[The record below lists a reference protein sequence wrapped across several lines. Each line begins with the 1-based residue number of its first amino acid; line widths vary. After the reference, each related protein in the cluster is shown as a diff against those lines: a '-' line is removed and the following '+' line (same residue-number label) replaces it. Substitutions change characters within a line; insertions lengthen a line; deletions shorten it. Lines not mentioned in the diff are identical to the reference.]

1 MKGKYILKILL
12 ITVRADFGGGPEHI
26 YNLIKNL
33 PEEIKF
39 FIASP
44 KDYPYWGKFSQILT
58 NNLMIEIP
66 HRKFSLNSLI
76 HLIKF
81 IRNENIDII
90 HSHGK
95 GAGIYSRLLSLFTHK
110 KCIHTFHG
118 FHIDVYNNLQKRL
131 YISLE
136 KILSIFTT
144 KIISVSKSEFEQ
156 LKKNN
161 IAKRSKFVL
170 IENGIKIPDET
181 IKEETIF
188 NNKLNVLTITR
199 FNYQKNTELLIP
211 IIIYLKEK
219 KELDNFHFYILGSG
233 KEENQF
239 ISKIEKINL
248 QNLITLVG
256 FTEETQKYFLN
267 TFCYISTSRWEGLS
281 LALLEAMSFGIPII
295 ATDVVGNR
303 DIIIHNENGFLFSLD
318 KPEEAG
324 EYLIKLKNDLNLWK
338 RFSINSRKLVQD
350 RFKVQKMREE
360 TFNLYKQLLKNSE

>member
-181 IKEETIF
+181 IKEKQFLIIS
-188 NNKLNVLTITR
+188 NVLTLPDLIIKKR
-199 FNYQKNTELLIP
+199 RNY
-211 IIIYLKEK
+211 
-219 KELDNFHFYILGSG
+219 
-233 KEENQF
+233 
-239 ISKIEKINL
+239 
-248 QNLITLVG
+248 
-256 FTEETQKYFLN
+256 
-267 TFCYISTSRWEGLS
+267 
-281 LALLEAMSFGIPII
+281 
-295 ATDVVGNR
+295 
-303 DIIIHNENGFLFSLD
+303 
-318 KPEEAG
+318 
-324 EYLIKLKNDLNLWK
+324 
-338 RFSINSRKLVQD
+338 
-350 RFKVQKMREE
+350 
-360 TFNLYKQLLKNSE
+360 